1 MAFLTN
7 YKANGKRYFYVEKY
21 VGKNHIPA
29 NKVNVFIRLETKES
43 H

>member
-21 VGKNHIPA
+21 VGKKTIY
-29 NKVNVFIRLETKES
+29 LQTK
-43 H
+43 